1 MVFKFF
7 YMSAQVLAPPIVGTW
22 LSSIMQL
29 MPTIAFLKLYGMST
43 LSDIVPGVLSGISSV
58 FQPDNLNSVFYSLF
72 TVVTMIIAVSA
83 WITPSTMASA
93 MLAPGADNFSYFL
106 IRCVA
111 CMMFMTSITCF
122 TLKDAADRGRL
133 GFSTFK
139 TLNIG
144 LCAAAIARIGNMLYL
159 ARMTAA
165 AAPAPAVTTA
175 ASSKTAATATKVIVE
190 QSAGLMTQRGWITT
204 FVLFGSL
211 ALVSGYNAITAKK
224 NQT

>member
-7 YMSAQVLAPPIVGTW
+7 YMSFHGFAPPTVGTW
-22 LSSIMQL
+22 FSSIIQV
-29 MPTIAFLKLYGMST
+29 MPTIAFLKLYGTST
-43 LSDIVPGVLSGISSV
+43 LSDIVPGVLSGIRSV
-58 FQPDNLNSVFYSLF
+58 FQPDNLNAVFYSLF
-72 TVVTMIIAVSA
+72 TVVTMIIAVGA

-93 MLAPGADNFSYFL
+93 LLAPGADNFSYFV
-106 IRCVA
+106 IQCAA

-144 LCAAAIARIGNMLYL
+144 LCAAGIARIVNALYL
-159 ARMTAA
+159 AGVTAA

-175 ASSKTAATATKVIVE
+175 ASSKAAAAATKVIVE